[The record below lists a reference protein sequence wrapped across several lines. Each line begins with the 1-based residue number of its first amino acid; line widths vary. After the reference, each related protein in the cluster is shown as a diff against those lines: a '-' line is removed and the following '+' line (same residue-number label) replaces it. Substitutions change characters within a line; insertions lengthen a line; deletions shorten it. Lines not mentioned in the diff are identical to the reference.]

1 MFQDKQIKIVI
12 EISILIFIVLI
23 AIFSLNTIN
32 NHNSKEQT
40 EDSSPA
46 LSLTTDSNIFK
57 VSSVQ
62 IYSSANAL
70 NNSETQKDYWD
81 LNLYQ
86 YSDMA
91 ITIDNHVSIEDLT
104 QKNTVKK
111 IYIDNISYPE
121 LPDKGNPMLYT
132 KSPENLGVGIIN
144 EENLITDKISFK
156 VLTSNQEN
164 SRQPSFYADCTN
176 PILLSS
182 INQDIVTNFIIRNTK
197 SAITFDGNLLLD
209 STILLSNIEYS
220 ISFSIHIIN
229 QLDEE
234 YICNLTLPINL
245 SDDNDIN
252 TIYDGSYQVILT
264 DIPSGRFYKREN

>member
-156 VLTSNQEN
+156 VL
-164 SRQPSFYADCTN
+164 
-176 PILLSS
+176 L
-182 INQDIVTNFIIRNTK
+182 
-197 SAITFDGNLLLD
+197 G
-209 STILLSNIEYS
+209 
-220 ISFSIHIIN
+220 
-229 QLDEE
+229 
-234 YICNLTLPINL
+234 
-245 SDDNDIN
+245 
-252 TIYDGSYQVILT
+252 
-264 DIPSGRFYKREN
+264 